1 MPLAGSGGEI
11 VKSLE
16 WAVEEMSFL
25 LCNFLVRLL
34 YHPQSSYPSS
44 KLNNVKKKIK
54 QISSETT
61 ADKVSGFISDPL
73 LTSDLFSQD
82 QYRKVFIDL

>member
-1 MPLAGSGGEI
+1 MPLAGSESEI

-34 YHPQSSYPSS
+34 YHPQSSYIITVP
-44 KLNNVKKKIK
+44 K
-54 QISSETT
+54 ETT
-61 ADKVSGFISDPL
+61 PVWRAEPQTSGIICEK
-73 LTSDLFSQD
+73 TSDILTQCLQD
-82 QYRKVFIDL
+82 AHSKNKQ